1 MFGGGSYGG
10 GGGGG
15 GVFMTLTT
23 AKRRRMATKAPIPI
37 ASLFIFGGY
46 EWVLLLN
53 SISSSGRRVLVIL
66 SLKFINKISRFT
78 IVRLVVQDSEKTSNI
93 IQSFKQHINTYMR

>member
-53 SISSSGRRVLVIL
+53 SI
-66 SLKFINKISRFT
+66 
-78 IVRLVVQDSEKTSNI
+78 
-93 IQSFKQHINTYMR
+93 